1 MAMAPSD
8 KSAFANMNTSMTPTP
23 DFLKQDS
30 NPTVPGAISNMIKA
44 IMAGNN
50 KYNMMQ
56 GMTGGGGRGGAADTS
71 DGAWYGNSSVGG
83 APLAGMTR
91 PVNPASMPA
100 SVTPPPTTTMTGSP
114 MTQPTA
120 PPPPPTSPSP
130 FEGGAG
136 PMPFAPS
143 PGMLASNGAG
153 SMVPGMP
160 NGTDKSM
167 EALFSRIPGEWQDP
181 IKRPMDLGFPAGL
194 PSA

>member
-1 MAMAPSD
+1 MAID
-8 KSAFANMNTSMTPTP
+8 TSAFANMNTSMSP
-23 DFLKQDS
+23 DYLKQDS
-30 NPTVPGAISNMIKA
+30 NPTVPGAISNMVKA

-50 KYNMMQ
+50 KYNAMQ
-56 GMTGGGGRGGAADTS
+56 GRFGGAGGAADTS

-100 SVTPPPTTTMTGSP
+100 SVTPPSPPAMTGSP

-120 PPPPPTSPSP
+120 PPPPPMAPSL

-153 SMVPGMP
+153 SAVPGMP